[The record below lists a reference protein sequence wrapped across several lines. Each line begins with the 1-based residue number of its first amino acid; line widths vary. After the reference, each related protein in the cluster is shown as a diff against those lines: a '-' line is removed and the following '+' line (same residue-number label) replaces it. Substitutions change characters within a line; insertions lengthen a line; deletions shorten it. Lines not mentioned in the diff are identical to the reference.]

1 MVSVVVIREPPSLF
15 GKSSSKR
22 DKDERGKGAALKK
35 KPKKRPV
42 VAKIAK
48 RMFR

>member
-1 MVSVVVIREPPSLF
+1 MF

-22 DKDERGKGAALKK
+22 DKDERGKGGAKK
-35 KPKKRPV
+35 VKPKKRPV

>member
-1 MVSVVVIREPPSLF
+1 MLRREPPSLF

-22 DKDERGKGAALKK
+22 DKDERGKGAAKK
-35 KPKKRPV
+35 KAKPKKKPV